1 MNKEQI
7 SLVQNSF
14 KQVAPIAEQA
24 ATLFYGRLFELDP
37 SLQAMFKQTD
47 MAEQG
52 RKLMAMLGMA
62 VGCLNKLEQLLP
74 TVRQLGL
81 KHVDYGVKAAHY
93 DTVGAA
99 LLWTLAQGLG
109 EAFTPDV
116 EQAWTVTYTAL
127 AGAMKE
133 AAYQADRL
141 LPVAAVGE

>member
-1 MNKEQI
+1 
-7 SLVQNSF
+7 
-14 KQVAPIAEQA
+14 
-24 ATLFYGRLFELDP
+24 
-37 SLQAMFKQTD
+37 

-52 RKLMAMLGMA
+52 RKLMATLGMA
-62 VGCLNKLEQLLP
+62 VGYLTKLEQLLP